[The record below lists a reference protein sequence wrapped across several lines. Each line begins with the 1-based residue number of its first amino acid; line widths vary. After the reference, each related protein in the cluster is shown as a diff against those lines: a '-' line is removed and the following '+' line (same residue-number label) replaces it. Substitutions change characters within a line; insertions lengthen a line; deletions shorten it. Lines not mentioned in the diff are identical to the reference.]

1 MEGGVSRAG
10 VKCGHKSIYVSE
22 DLAQNTLTSNN
33 LVAPYVYSI
42 ISRRG
47 VIYNNRSDVISLST
61 GVYVCNID

>member
-1 MEGGVSRAG
+1 MSRAG

-22 DLAQNTLTSNN
+22 DLAQNTLISNN

-47 VIYNNRSDVISLST
+47 VIYKLW
-61 GVYVCNID
+61 NIIYTQY